1 MDLLSL
7 LKKFKNIQADPS
19 FVAET
24 RRALLESPFPAR
36 RPSTWQILA
45 QSLEFGSAIV
55 LAGLLLVAVL
65 GGVSAWRFLSPLKM
79 DGLDPTALQAEA
91 QAVDMQ
97 LELTRIHY
105 SESAS
110 AGAGAAGPKAA
121 SQEPATT
128 AHKTAEKQAQT
139 MGLAPATSSPEP
151 NIDETLDLLS
161 E

>member
-1 MDLLSL
+1 MDLIPL
-7 LKKFKNIQADPS
+7 LKKFKNIKADPG

-24 RRALLESPFPAR
+24 RRVLLEAPFPAR
-36 RPSTWQILA
+36 RMSTWQILV

-79 DGLDPTALQAEA
+79 DGLDPTALRAEA

-105 SESAS
+105 SEA
-110 AGAGAAGPKAA
+110 AGADGLMAAP
-121 SQEPATT
+121 EPATT

-151 NIDETLDLLS
+151 NIDEVLNQLS